1 MISPSVEAEDGGAVI
16 FGHTVSDLQTDIE
29 IEGNAITGT
38 LKYVDTGAL
47 ATDWGAGNFMVLKFT
62 NNDPD
67 VIQIK
72 VGLTPSE
79 GSGLVP
85 LDEDMNGVFKVTDK
99 DTQKFTVQYTDG
111 SNRTETKY
119 YDLSDLVTLSE

>member
-38 LKYVDTGAL
+38 LKYVDSGAL
-47 ATDWGAGNFMVLKFT
+47 ATDWGAGNFMALKFT

-111 SNRTETKY
+111 SNRTETEY